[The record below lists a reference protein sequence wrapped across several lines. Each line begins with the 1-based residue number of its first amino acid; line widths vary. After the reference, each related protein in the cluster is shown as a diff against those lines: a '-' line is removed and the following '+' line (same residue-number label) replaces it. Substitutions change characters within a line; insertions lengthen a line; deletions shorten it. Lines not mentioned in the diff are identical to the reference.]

1 MALELHT
8 GRSWRDHAD
17 TDVGIIRSDVVEI
30 RSVLDG
36 WDIHVAAA
44 GRLAPWD
51 GGDLHAADHENNLW
65 CRRSPT
71 GPWRLDVT
79 VGDGDESTWI
89 YRRDPTI
96 RLPWSEA
103 VLRTAAG
110 IPYLA
115 PQVQLLF
122 KSRHLRPKDD
132 RDAGEVIPAL
142 DDGAREWLAGRLPAE
157 HPWRAQVGAGW
168 DASR

>member
-1 MALELHT
+1 MATSRRGST
-8 GRSWRDHAD
+8 GGTRP
-17 TDVGIIRSDVVEI
+17 SDC
-30 RSVLDG
+30 RGAKPFS
-36 WDIHVAAA
+36 
-44 GRLAPWD
+44 APPP
-51 GGDLHAADHENNLW
+51 GFLTS
-65 CRRSPT
+65 R
-71 GPWRLDVT
+71 
-79 VGDGDESTWI
+79 
-89 YRRDPTI
+89 
-96 RLPWSEA
+96 
-103 VLRTAAG
+103 
-110 IPYLA
+110 